1 MWEVIT
7 PPSHQCSNNEW
18 TAEVQC
24 AILAGC
30 FFFRFYFQVFRIS
43 LWPTIGSPPTHV
55 FLCSID
61 ILVFLSEHCDR
72 WPVWSPTFPIQ
83 VSENGKSYPISIPII
98 VTLISQ
104 TSAREL
110 DHCCGCQGHGAGD
123 AREHLV
129 RGRTSPRS
137 GCHGCDRS
145 PQGAWMQAALLY
157 TMYHIW
163 DWEANPRK
171 YL

>member
-129 RGRTSPRS
+129 RGIWLPRL
-137 GCHGCDRS
+137 RS
-145 PQGAWMQAALLY
+145 ISTRSVDASCATVHNVLHLGLRGQPSQVF
-157 TMYHIW
+157 I
-163 DWEANPRK
+163 NI
-171 YL
+171 